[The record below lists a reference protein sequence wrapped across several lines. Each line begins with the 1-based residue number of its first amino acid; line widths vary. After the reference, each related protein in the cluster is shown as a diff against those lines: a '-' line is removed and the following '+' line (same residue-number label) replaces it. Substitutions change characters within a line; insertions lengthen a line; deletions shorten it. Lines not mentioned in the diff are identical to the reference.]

1 MFYDEHKLEVD
12 NDEIRLIFNT
22 NSLELNNN
30 SFVEIFYTVDDDDEL
45 SEINITDAIV
55 EIQKING
62 SLNVG
67 DSDNGFNITFQIDK
81 HNIDWKIRC
90 SEYL

>member
-30 SFVEIFYTVDDDDEL
+30 SFVEIFYTVDDDDE
-45 SEINITDAIV
+45 
-55 EIQKING
+55 
-62 SLNVG
+62 
-67 DSDNGFNITFQIDK
+67 
-81 HNIDWKIRC
+81 
-90 SEYL
+90 